1 MAARAD
7 GEYRYELSAV
17 VVTYHPETEGLR
29 RTLLSLI
36 RQEGVRMEII
46 VADDGSEDNHEAEI
60 RQLFDDTGFTDWK
73 LVMNAENGGT
83 IRNLI
88 SGLEQAEGEFT
99 KVLAPGDFLA
109 GADVMR
115 GWLDDM
121 REKDSDWSFAETVNY
136 CTENGSD
143 RIATETAQ
151 PVYIHPYLKDN
162 RQRVRW
168 NYVVLDDVAPGCCL
182 TCRTG
187 LQLQYA
193 KGLAEAG
200 NRYAEDYM
208 YRLMMYDGIIGSYYS
223 RAAVFYEYGTG
234 ISTGRSRKW
243 ANTIFEE
250 YLRMNRLMAERKNPD
265 VFQQRM
271 LKYALQKT
279 SAFAMIFVPGKLRRF
294 LKLQLLPR
302 KCKTDLTESDAWRKK
317 CS

>member
-1 MAARAD
+1 MASRANS
-7 GEYRYELSAV
+7 EYRYELSAII
-17 VVTYHPETEGLR
+17 VTYHPGMEGLR

-36 RQEGVRMEII
+36 RQKGVRMEII

-60 RQLFDDTGFTDWK
+60 CRLFNDTGFTDWK
-73 LVMNAENGGT
+73 LVMNDENKGT

-109 GADVMR
+109 GADIMR

-121 REKDSDWSFAETVNY
+121 HKKGSNWSFAETVNY
-136 CTENGSD
+136 CTENNGD

-151 PVYIHPYLKDN
+151 PVYVRPYLEGDV
-162 RQRVRW
+162 QRARW

-182 TCRTG
+182 ICRTE

-193 KGLAEAG
+193 RELAQAG
-200 NRYAEDYM
+200 NRYAEDYI
-208 YRLMMYDGIIGSYYS
+208 YRLMMFDGIVGSYYS

-250 YLRMNRLMAERKNPD
+250 YLRMNRLMADRKKTD

-279 SAFAMIFVPGKLRRF
+279 SAFAMVFVPGKLRRF
-294 LKLQLLPR
+294 LKLQLFPR
-302 KCKTDLTESDAWRKK
+302 KLKTDITESEAWRKE